1 MHIETI
7 DERTKRV
14 LDKIKKSAMAESFY
28 LAGGTA
34 LAVYL
39 GHRTSIDLDFFSKK
53 NFSTAELK
61 NQLSKIGEVF
71 LVGEAE
77 GTLHVTF
84 DHVKVSFLRYEY
96 DLLFSPVA
104 FDGIFLADERD
115 IAAMKLDAVSSRGSR
130 KDFVDIHELL
140 KKYSLAEL
148 IGFFEKKY
156 SNIKYNVLHVLKSLV
171 YFEDAEN
178 EPSPIL
184 FRETNWEDV
193 KSSIKKAVS
202 ELSANHN

>member
-1 MHIETI
+1 M
-7 DERTKRV
+7 
-14 LDKIKKSAMAESFY
+14 
-28 LAGGTA
+28 
-34 LAVYL
+34 
-39 GHRTSIDLDFFSKK
+39 
-53 NFSTAELK
+53 
-61 NQLSKIGEVF
+61 
-71 LVGEAE
+71 
-77 GTLHVTF
+77 TF

-178 EPSPIL
+178 EPSPIMM
-184 FRETNWEDV
+184 NP
-193 KSSIKKAVS
+193 
-202 ELSANHN
+202 